1 MILPSPE
8 RFVEFSCVERIPY
21 HADYRLNSFFPRTER
36 DWNTL
41 PPETVS
47 APSIGVFISR
57 MAKLQQTT
65 IPYPVLGPSLFLL
78 HINDLSVG
86 LTSACRF
93 FADDTICH
101 KDVTDPHDQQDPQQ
115 DLDDLADWEQR
126 WKMSIRPQTCSAMNI
141 TRCRTVPPS
150 QYQLHG
156 YTLSTET
163 EAKYLGKITSVL
175 RWDAH
180 ITDVCN
186 KANKTLGF
194 LRRNIKTTNERLKNA
209 AFKAFVRPVLE
220 YASPVWGPFTC
231 NKIKAPEKG

>member
-1 MILPSPE
+1 M
-8 RFVEFSCVERIPY
+8 
-21 HADYRLNSFFPRTER
+21 
-36 DWNTL
+36 
-41 PPETVS
+41 
-47 APSIGVFISR
+47 
-57 MAKLQQTT
+57 
-65 IPYPVLGPSLFLL
+65 L

-141 TRCRTVPPS
+141 TRRRTVPPS

-194 LRRNIKTTNERLKNA
+194 LRRNIKTTDERLK
-209 AFKAFVRPVLE
+209 K
-220 YASPVWGPFTC
+220 C
-231 NKIKAPEKG
+231 NIQSIRTTLNRECQPCLGFLHSQQYQGTIKGSEAGNKMGEKGLQKISVCGHHARTTAVAGSKHAVTSLP